1 MVPSLAGKCTEY
13 LRDNLKASN
22 MFCILSH
29 AQKFEEK
36 DLEDRCWE
44 VIEMQIEEALT
55 SDEFLTLERSLVEPV
70 VKREVLKNIKE
81 VELFKAVDRWATKEC
96 ERQGITPDGD
106 LKRRILGEE
115 IVKAIRFPLMSEKE
129 FASVD
134 TCILTFKEAEDMMKY
149 YNDVLTSSSFFI
161 QTPRIQSFHRCY
173 RFRRYLCSICGWE
186 YQRGKP
192 DILDFTVDKPIML
205 HGVQHFGC
213 LEGTEYTVSIEV
225 IDATNGSLLGKQSGS
240 YISEKDVSHSYYAYF
255 GFVVLFDR
263 PVFLV
268 ENNAYQLVSLIKGPE
283 SWKIESKTGLL
294 APLNDDWSSVDE
306 IQNLP
311 PGMKQRYAKEMSE
324 KSFQLLGLMKR
335 VSLLFKKLHGGG
347 KYMKDITMDVYLKD
361 VKTKPSLSPPDQYVD
376 IGLWRQVMQINQQI
390 CRTMEELD
398 KMEEDSA
405 DDSEACIH
413 FRKLTS
419 KNRIRALKRNSL
431 TIPIP
436 SACCKGNGSKKSTE
450 NKEVEESKTEDRP
463 RSFRDFYMEMVTS
476 SFGDDLD
483 RLRQEGS
490 LDSRKVEMLI
500 NCLETGKDIW
510 SDLEKSLLQSTE

>member
-1 MVPSLAGKCTEY
+1 ME
-13 LRDNLKASN
+13 
-22 MFCILSH
+22 LSAEKSAEDENH
-29 AQKFEEK
+29 KEKKQKKRKQK
-36 DLEDRCWE
+36 DLDPKED
-44 VIEMQIEEALT
+44 EEDD
-55 SDEFLTLERSLVEPV
+55 SCIDV
-70 VKREVLKNIKE
+70 VSAIQNICTCFGIGGLYNAKKR
-81 VELFKAVDRWATKEC
+81 
-96 ERQGITPDGD
+96 
-106 LKRRILGEE
+106 
-115 IVKAIRFPLMSEKE
+115 
-129 FASVD
+129 
-134 TCILTFKEAEDMMKY
+134 
-149 YNDVLTSSSFFI
+149 
-161 QTPRIQSFHRCY
+161 
-173 RFRRYLCSICGWE
+173 
-186 YQRGKP
+186 
-192 DILDFTVDKPIML
+192 
-205 HGVQHFGC
+205 
-213 LEGTEYTVSIEV
+213 
-225 IDATNGSLLGKQSGS
+225 
-240 YISEKDVSHSYYAYF
+240 
-255 GFVVLFDR
+255 
-263 PVFLV
+263 
-268 ENNAYQLVSLIKGPE
+268 
-283 SWKIESKTGLL
+283 KIESKTGLL

-405 DDSEACIH
+405 DDSE
-413 FRKLTS
+413 
-419 KNRIRALKRNSL
+419 
-431 TIPIP
+431 
-436 SACCKGNGSKKSTE
+436 GNGSKKSTE